1 MLLDYGIVSVDGFDV
16 SVRGIVI
23 ANLDHGS
30 VHLDGFDVNSPALA
44 ELDHVSMHLD
54 AYDASGVAGSLE
66 IKFLKAEFCRFEDKF
81 KTLKVRVKIQGLY
94 HPDKDNIFTAKIIT
108 ALGMEYELT
117 TWTEVISES
126 TTKLIKEYDL
136 NLVVFP
142 LEGDC
147 DIDLPLNIGTH
158 TLEVSINDTTTSETF
173 KVVPITVDSIK
184 SQHLLGVELESSIQL
199 GIQQDLRLI
208 TGVEV
213 TEVSRETAVG
223 AYELVWDV
231 DNSTLQWA
239 DGEPVAITDDETE
252 YILTDYMVAVNIVA
266 GSYIRV
272 QIDDIDNLPTESKT
286 EIVLIDVTKYD
297 ISDFQYWINVGY
309 QTLMQ
314 TIVNVDIEPTL
325 YSSNKELVATGYKF
339 LPPVLDLPKS
349 FSETTNYSF
358 EFPVNM
364 LQCIVELWAQYFANG
379 SRINIDK
386 SIITHS
392 EDGEVT
398 IRRYPYGLSSTSG
411 GSNAITFGQ
420 AGLFDRSMYAKN
432 HHGARNKTKNF
443 FQGTVVAGI
452 NDKDIR
458 DLALSV
464 ASRITAI
471 SLLLAAGLG
480 RGAGVASRSFS
491 VGGISSS
498 YASTESAENSLYS
511 GVITD
516 LQRGLGL
523 GKATKDERAAGL
535 TNLLKKKIEGGSMAF
550 KY

>member
-1 MLLDYGIVSVDGFDV
+1 M
-16 SVRGIVI
+16 
-23 ANLDHGS
+23 
-30 VHLDGFDVNSPALA
+30 A
-44 ELDHVSMHLD
+44 ELT
-54 AYDASGVAGSLE
+54 
-66 IKFLKAEFCRFEDKF
+66 IKFLKPEFCRFEEKYKD
-81 KTLKVRVKIQGLY
+81 LKVRIKITDVWDIGE
-94 HPDKDNIFTAKIIT
+94 DNIFTAKIIT

-117 TWTEVISES
+117 TWTEVIEEA

-158 TLEVSINDTTTSETF
+158 TLEVNINDTTVSETF

-213 TEVSRETAVG
+213 TEVSRETSVG

-231 DNSTLQWA
+231 TNSTLQWA
-239 DGEPVAITDDETE
+239 DGEPVTISDDETE
-252 YILTDYMVAVNIVA
+252 YILTDYMVGINIVA

-272 QIDDIDNLPTESKT
+272 SVIDTDDLPEEDQTEV
-286 EIVLIDVTKYD
+286 VLIDVIKYD

-314 TIVNVDIEPTL
+314 TIVMVDIEPTL
-325 YSSNKELVATGYKF
+325 YSSDKDLVATGYKF
-339 LPPVLDLPKS
+339 LPPVLDLPKN

-364 LQCIVELWAQYFANG
+364 LQCIVELWAQYFAND
-379 SRINIDK
+379 SRINIDQ

-398 IRRYPYGLSSTSG
+398 IRMYPYALSNSSG
-411 GSNAITFGQ
+411 GSNAISFGR
-420 AGLFDRSMYAKN
+420 AGIYDRSMYAKT

-443 FQGTVVAGI
+443 WNGTIVAGI

-464 ASRITAI
+464 VSRITAI

-491 VGGISSS
+491 VGGISSAYS
-498 YASTESAENSLYS
+498 STESAENSLFS
-511 GVITD
+511 GVIRD
-516 LQRGLGL
+516 LQSSLGL

-535 TNLLKKKIEGGSMAF
+535 INMLKMKIQGGSMAF